1 MYDEGTEGYR
11 DCNDDADDW
20 DEVKKTLPSRKK
32 PHWCGARFEP
42 EGLLSSVPTVSYAIT
57 LAHSQLHPP
66 WSIELLSLL
75 I

>member
-20 DEVKKTLPSRKK
+20 DEVKKTLPSGKK

-57 LAHSQLHPP
+57 FAHSQLHPP